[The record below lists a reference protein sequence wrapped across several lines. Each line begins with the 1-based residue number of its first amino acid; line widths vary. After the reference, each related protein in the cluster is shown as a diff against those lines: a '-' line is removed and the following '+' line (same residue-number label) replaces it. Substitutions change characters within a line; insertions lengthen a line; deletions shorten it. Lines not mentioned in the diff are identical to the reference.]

1 LTSFDPY
8 QVRLEPENYASRR
21 LFSQNFEINGPFILL
36 MDDRLDIGDL
46 PVGGPHQ
53 HAGFESVMLI
63 LDNVAN
69 AQSRGYLIGE
79 SLDK

>member
-1 LTSFDPY
+1 
-8 QVRLEPENYASRR
+8 
-21 LFSQNFEINGPFILL
+21 